1 MAFPLAIAA
10 VALTAMSSVMQGVGA
25 NSEARAR
32 ARADEENARL
42 SLLSGERDAEDI
54 MRDERQMAGDALA
67 AMAGGG
73 LAIGTGS
80 AATVLEESARQR
92 ERAIRTRREQAQRE
106 DANYRQSAKDER
118 SAGRNALIA
127 GVIGGAAQAI
137 SGIDQDRQSAR
148 VRAQRD
154 KERRRVML
162 GATGGL

>member
-10 VALTAMSSVMQGVGA
+10 VALTAMSTVMQGVGA

-32 ARADEENARL
+32 ARADDENARL

-67 AMAGGG
+67 SMAGGG
-73 LAIGTGS
+73 LAIGMGS

-92 ERAIRTRREQAQRE
+92 ERAIRTRREQARRE
-106 DANYRQSAKDER
+106 NANYRQSAKDER

-127 GVIGGAAQAI
+127 GVIGGAAQAV
-137 SGIDQDRQSAR
+137 SGIKAEQDGER
-148 VRAQRD
+148 VREQRRR
-154 KERRRVML
+154 ERRVML
-162 GATGGL
+162 GATGGG

>member
-42 SLLSGERDAEDI
+42 SLLSGERDSEDI

-92 ERAIRTRREQAQRE
+92 ERAIRTRREQARRE
-106 DANYRQSAKDER
+106 NANYRQSAKDER

-127 GVIGGAAQAI
+127 GVIGGAAQAV
-137 SGIDQDRQSAR
+137 SGIKAEQDGER
-148 VRAQRD
+148 VREQRRR
-154 KERRRVML
+154 ERRVML
-162 GATGGL
+162 GATGGG